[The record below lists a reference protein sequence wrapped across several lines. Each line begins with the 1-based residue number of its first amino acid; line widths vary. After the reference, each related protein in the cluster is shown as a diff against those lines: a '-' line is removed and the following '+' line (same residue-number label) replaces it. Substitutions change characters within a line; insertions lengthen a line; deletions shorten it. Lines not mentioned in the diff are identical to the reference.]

1 MQSELCTSLCAW
13 RCTRK
18 NKKTQ
23 SRIPSRITFSSS
35 AHQKGCIPD
44 ASRTNFRTGKTKN
57 PYKKCP
63 YRRAPCTER
72 CAELSLHISLCIP
85 CSPIHHPPRGT
96 NPRSPFRV
104 PKRCLGRPPPH
115 PGRDRAPLKEVAFQ
129 DRAAYDPVLSRPG
142 CAAVALLPREPK
154 RSG

>member
-1 MQSELCTSLCAW
+1 MEMYTEKQKNTIPDTLPDHIFLVGTSERVHPGCLPDKFPY
-13 RCTRK
+13 RK
-18 NKKTQ
+18 N
-23 SRIPSRITFSSS
+23 
-35 AHQKGCIPD
+35 QK
-44 ASRTNFRTGKTKN
+44 SVQ
-57 PYKKCP
+57 KCP

>member
-18 NKKTQ
+18 NKKHNPGYPPG
-23 SRIPSRITFSSS
+23 SHFPRRHIR
-35 AHQKGCIPD
+35 KG
-44 ASRTNFRTGKTKN
+44 ASRMPPGQISVPEKTKN
-57 PYKKCP
+57 PDKKCP